1 MSENSPKLLDL
12 INKSVNDGRKYGL
25 SSSSSCCDENNKL
38 ELRLGL
44 PGDNNNNRNWSA
56 KHALDSRQIEDSLLS
71 LGHHGSGGV
80 IRCGKEHSHQ
90 PWTSSSTAA
99 IPTTTTSNSAFQYNQ
114 TRPKEAL
121 PVMVKD
127 ASQACCTRIVELQ
140 SAEKK
145 TFSPSSA
152 LTAVPNISQKR
163 AAPTPVVGWP
173 PIRSFRKNLASSSSS
188 GKSVPEPQST
198 KGANEK
204 PAKDNSIKGLFVKIN
219 MDGIP
224 IGRKVDLSVY
234 NNYDSLSSSVD
245 ELFRGLLSA
254 QTDSC
259 TGAIDNKHEEQKAIT
274 GLLDGSGEYTLVYED
289 NEGDR
294 VLVGDV
300 PWHMFVSTVKR
311 LRVLK
316 SSDLSTLSLLLM
328 LQVVAINKARY

>member
-163 AAPTPVVGWP
+163 YNLFSFSFYFFEIYFIL
-173 PIRSFRKNLASSSSS
+173 IRRGYSFIIVDDVCECGPSNITLL
-188 GKSVPEPQST
+188 QSW
-198 KGANEK
+198 
-204 PAKDNSIKGLFVKIN
+204 ILF
-219 MDGIP
+219 P
-224 IGRKVDLSVY
+224 YS
-234 NNYDSLSSSVD
+234 
-245 ELFRGLLSA
+245 F
-254 QTDSC
+254 
-259 TGAIDNKHEEQKAIT
+259 
-274 GLLDGSGEYTLVYED
+274 
-289 NEGDR
+289 
-294 VLVGDV
+294 
-300 PWHMFVSTVKR
+300 
-311 LRVLK
+311 
-316 SSDLSTLSLLLM
+316 
-328 LQVVAINKARY
+328 